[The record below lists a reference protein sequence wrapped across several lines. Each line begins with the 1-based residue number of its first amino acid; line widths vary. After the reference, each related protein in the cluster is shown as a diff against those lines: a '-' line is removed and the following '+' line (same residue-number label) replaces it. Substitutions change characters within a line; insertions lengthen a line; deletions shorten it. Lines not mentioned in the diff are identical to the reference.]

1 MAPGIIILIIY
12 FLAVALTGE
21 AFIIERASGLLDRSW
36 IAGVRPSE
44 ILASHI
50 LVQFCVMMVQTAV
63 TLATILIVFKIPCRG
78 PIAWLA
84 TITMLQVGVFIQA
97 QTQNLGSGNFL
108 QILLLAFKLMILSIR
123 VWLE

>member
-21 AFIIERASGLLDRSW
+21 AFIMERASGLLDRSW

-78 PIAWLA
+78 PVEWLA
-84 TITMLQVGVFIQA
+84 TITMLQVGDFIQA
-97 QTQNLGSGNFL
+97 APK
-108 QILLLAFKLMILSIR
+108 I
-123 VWLE
+123 

>member
-1 MAPGIIILIIY
+1 MPGHEGYHAQRVGGREGRGLPWSY

-50 LVQFCVMMVQTAV
+50 LVQFCVMLVQTAV
-63 TLATILIVFKIPCRG
+63 TLATILLVFNIPCRG
-78 PIAWLA
+78 PLEWLA
-84 TITMLQVGVFIQA
+84 ILTMLQVSNWA
-97 QTQNLGSGNFL
+97 
-108 QILLLAFKLMILSIR
+108 
-123 VWLE
+123 